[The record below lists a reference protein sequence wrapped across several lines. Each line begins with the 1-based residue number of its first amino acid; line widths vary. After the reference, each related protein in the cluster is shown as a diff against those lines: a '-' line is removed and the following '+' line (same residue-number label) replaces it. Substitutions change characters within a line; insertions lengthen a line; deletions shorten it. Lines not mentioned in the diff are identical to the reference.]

1 MIASG
6 KPVQS
11 DFCFFGGRDYVRAVR
26 LRLVLR
32 PALQSFHRQLQSLG
46 KELIR
51 CCAVCRNR
59 QRFASPSIAQQ
70 DLGAQTNLRQNPEKL
85 QARWSQT
92 YSAQRPLSENVPQ
105 PVEHRC
111 PV

>member
-1 MIASG
+1 MIASESRP
-6 KPVQS
+6 KYS
-11 DFCFFGGRDYVRAVR
+11 RFFGGRDYVRAVR

-32 PALQSFHRQLQSLG
+32 PALRSFHRQLQSLG
-46 KELIR
+46 KERVLLLRCLPEYRTIR
-51 CCAVCRNR
+51 FTVDRST
-59 QRFASPSIAQQ
+59 RFGRA
-70 DLGAQTNLRQNPEKL
+70 DKFEKQNPEKL